1 MKPFRSPLLWLAAL
15 AIAVAA
21 AAYSFTHFTRAF
33 PTLNQPVTMDR
44 QAAVHAAEVLAAR
57 YHWSPGKDARA
68 AAQLTDNF
76 NLTSFIELEAGGKA
90 NLAGLVARGE
100 IVPDRWLVRLF
111 RPKDASETV
120 VEFSPQ
126 GKFLAFGEKLPDAKP
141 GKNLPE
147 PEARAL
153 AEIQAKAM
161 GLDLAGFKLAAS
173 TDNRVTS
180 GRIDRTFTY
189 ERPNPHLGAGRDQC
203 VLVVRGDRF
212 CGFDQGVKIPD
223 EFFSRVSVM
232 RASNTNV
239 SIAAWT
245 AITLLLIL
253 GGVGGGL
260 IYVGRTSR
268 ISWRGPLVLSG
279 VLGVTAGLT
288 AFSAYPLLWFG
299 YNTSTPGASLVLRF
313 VISLVVQ
320 IAAMALFAPVFAAAE
335 GLSRSAFPGHP
346 RIWSVFSPRAA
357 GTRPVVGAI
366 VGGYLLSVMMFGYDL
381 FIQIVGAKH
390 LGWWVPSQ
398 SLFSPVLLSMQLPWA
413 PPLHNALLAGTFEEC
428 LFRAVPLAS
437 AVILGRRY
445 GRKGLWVA
453 GALVLE
459 ALIFGAAHS
468 SYPTMP
474 GWARMVELLIPA
486 LVFGLLYLNFG
497 LLPGMVMHFSYDVL
511 CMGLPLYT
519 AHVRGSFAN
528 AAILGGLALAPLAWV
543 VFWRIRAGAWRELPG
558 DLRYPEAAARPAPRA
573 TAPVAEPPRATDGTF
588 SPGQLLRVFWIG
600 VAALAVWVV
609 SMHTHPDFPP
619 LRIGKSQAIADAR
632 AVVARDGIELGGQWK
647 ALARVQYQAKTAGD
661 FVWEKAGSATF
672 HEILGTYLT
681 VPGWEVRFVRDTV
694 ALPDRIEEY
703 RVLLS
708 GTGAVQS
715 TIHIVP
721 EPRPLPSL
729 DKAAAQGLA
738 EARLK
743 RAFGLDASSLT
754 QVSANEIKQPKRSD
768 WVFVWKD
775 PRVKL
780 GDGEARAWVQ
790 VAGNRVAGYGRT
802 VFVPEAWIRAKSAKD
817 LPHSVTAM
825 ILSLLLSAG
834 VGACLIGMLA
844 RWKRRPF
851 AMKAAVSAG
860 LLMAAVTAIQV
871 GVKFPERIAGM
882 STAETLQVQTLRSI
896 VFAAV
901 SAVVGAAGI
910 GLLAGVGANR
920 TEAADARRARGE
932 FLAGLGAGFIVVLA
946 RRGIDLAL
954 PHWFPWSS
962 GIDGADAGIPYFGS
976 FWIAGLL
983 IPHSLL
989 ALSVQRS
996 VDAAT
1001 RNLRLRF
1008 ALFAGFG
1015 LLIGAVSHENTW
1027 TGMAVAA
1034 AVMGLAYPLLDRLV
1048 LRSHPSVIIAIYT
1061 AVGLGDALS
1070 GMLLPGQPRALG
1082 DGLVGIAATL
1092 VVGWLLFRWM
1102 RPGPIPTPMVAV
1114 TAPTLISGT
1123 TEAAG

>member
-1 MKPFRSPLLWLAAL
+1 MNLFRSPLLWIAAVAV
-15 AIAVAA
+15 AIAA

-44 QAAVHAAEVLAAR
+44 QAAVRAAEVLASK

-90 NLAGLVARGE
+90 NLAALVAHDE
-100 IVPDRWLVRLF
+100 LVPDRWLVRLF

-126 GKFLAFGEKLPDAKP
+126 GTFLGFGEKLPDAQP
-141 GKNLPE
+141 GKNLAE

-161 GLDLAGFKLAAS
+161 GLSLAGFKLVAS
-173 TDNRVTS
+173 TDNRVSS

-189 ERPNPHLGAGRDQC
+189 ERSNPHLGAGREQR

-212 CGFDQGVKIPD
+212 CGFGQGVKIPD
-223 EFFSRVSVM
+223 EFFSRFSVM
-232 RASNTNV
+232 RASNTNM
-239 SIAAWT
+239 SIASWT
-245 AITLLLIL
+245 AIVLILIL
-253 GGVGGGL
+253 GGVVGGL

-268 ISWRGPLVLSG
+268 IAWRGPLLLSA
-279 VLGVTAGLT
+279 VLGTTAGLS

-299 YNTSTPGASLVLRF
+299 YNTSTPGTSLVLRF
-313 VISLVVQ
+313 AISLVVQ

-346 RIWSVFSPRAA
+346 RIWSVLSPRAA

-366 VGGYLLSVMMFGYDL
+366 IGGYLLSVMMFGYDL

-398 SLFSPVLLSMQLPWA
+398 TLFSPALLSMQLPWA
-413 PPLHNALLAGTFEEC
+413 PPLHNALLAGVFEEC

-445 GRKGLWVA
+445 GRKGLWII

-459 ALIFGAAHS
+459 ALVFGAAHS

-519 AHVRGSFAN
+519 AHVRGSVPN
-528 AAILGGLALAPLAWV
+528 SLVLGGLALAPLAWV
-543 VFWRIRAGAWRELPG
+543 TYWRIRARAWRELPD
-558 DLRYPEAAARPAPRA
+558 DLRYAIAAARPPAPA
-573 TAPVAEPPRATDGTF
+573 APPMPEPPRAPDGAL

-609 SMHTHPDFPP
+609 SMHTHPDYPP
-619 LRIGKSQAIADAR
+619 LTIGKSRAIADAH
-632 AVVARDGIELGGQWK
+632 AVIAREGVDLGAQWK
-647 ALARVQYQAKTAGD
+647 PLARVQYQPKAPGD
-661 FVWEKAGSATF
+661 FVWERAGSTTF
-672 HEILGTYLT
+672 HQILGTYLT

-694 ALPDRIEEY
+694 KLPDRIEEY

-708 GTGAVQS
+708 GSGAVQS
-715 TIHIVP
+715 IFHVVP
-721 EPRPLPSL
+721 DSRALPSL
-729 DKAAAQGLA
+729 DKAAAQQIA
-738 EARLK
+738 EAQLT
-743 RAFGLDASSLT
+743 RAFGLHASALT
-754 QVSANEIKQPKRSD
+754 PVSADEIKQPKRSD
-768 WVFVWKD
+768 WAFVWKD
-775 PRVKL
+775 PRIKL
-780 GDGEARAWVQ
+780 GDGEARAWVRI
-790 VAGNRVAGYGRT
+790 AGNQVAGYGRF

-817 LPHSVTAM
+817 LPHSVTAG
-825 ILSLLLSAG
+825 ILGLLMSAG
-834 VGACLIGMLA
+834 VGAGLVGMLA

-851 AMKAAVSAG
+851 AMKAALSAG
-860 LLMAAVTAIQV
+860 LLMAAVTAIQT
-871 GVKFPERIAGM
+871 GVKLPEIIATM
-882 STAETLQVQTLRSI
+882 STAETLQVQTIRSLVI
-896 VFAAV
+896 AAV
-901 SAVVGAAGI
+901 SVVIGAAGI

-920 TEAADARRARGE
+920 TVEADPRRLRSE
-932 FLAGLGAGFIVVLA
+932 FLAGLGAGFVVVLA
-946 RRGIDLAL
+946 KRGIDLAL

-962 GIDGADAGIPYFGS
+962 GIDGADAGIPYLGS
-976 FWIAGLL
+976 FWIVGIL
-983 IPHSLL
+983 ITHSLL

-996 VDAAT
+996 VDAVA
-1001 RNLRLRF
+1001 RDLRLRF
-1008 ALFAGFG
+1008 AIFAGFG
-1015 LLIGAVSHENTW
+1015 FLVGAISHETTW
-1027 TGMAVAA
+1027 TGMLVAA

-1048 LRSHPSVIIAIYT
+1048 IRSHPSVIIAIFT
-1061 AVGLGDALS
+1061 ALGIGDALS
-1070 GMLLPGQPRALG
+1070 GILLPGQPRALG
-1082 DGLVGIAATL
+1082 DGLVGIAAAL
-1092 VVGWLLFRWM
+1092 LVGWLLFRWM
-1102 RPGPIPTPMVAV
+1102 RPGPLPTPTVAV
-1114 TAPTLISGT
+1114 TAPTVITGA